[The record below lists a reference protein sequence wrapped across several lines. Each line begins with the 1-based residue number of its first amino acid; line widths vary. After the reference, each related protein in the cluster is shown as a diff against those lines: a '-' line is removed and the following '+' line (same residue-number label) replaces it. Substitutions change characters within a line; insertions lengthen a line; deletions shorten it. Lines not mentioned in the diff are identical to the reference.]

1 MKRMFSGLA
10 FVGACSLL
18 GAGTASALPI
28 AQLRVPFAFTVESVR
43 LPAGTYTVEQLDNEY
58 SMLAIRDANHH
69 VDAIVLTTPDESR
82 RPSDLSKL
90 DFVKGEH
97 GYELREVR
105 AANGSA
111 WELPR

>member
-1 MKRMFSGLA
+1 MTKMFSGLA
-10 FVGACSLL
+10 LVGACSLL

-28 AQLRVPFAFTVESVR
+28 AQIRVPFAFTVESVR
-43 LPAGTYTVEQLDNEY
+43 LPAGQYTVEQLDNEN
-58 SMLAIRDANHH
+58 SMLAIRDANRH
-69 VDAIVLTTPDESR
+69 VDAIVLTTPDESGHPR
-82 RPSDLSKL
+82 AKSSL